1 MRNLPV
7 CKDKCNIPCAWCDL
21 KDKLCN
27 IDRYMKAFETKIPY
41 LPKRTYVKNTTFSK
55 FYCESVIFFGLK

>member
-27 IDRYMKAFETKIPY
+27 IENIVGWKLYNK
-41 LPKRTYVKNTTFSK
+41 
-55 FYCESVIFFGLK
+55 VI